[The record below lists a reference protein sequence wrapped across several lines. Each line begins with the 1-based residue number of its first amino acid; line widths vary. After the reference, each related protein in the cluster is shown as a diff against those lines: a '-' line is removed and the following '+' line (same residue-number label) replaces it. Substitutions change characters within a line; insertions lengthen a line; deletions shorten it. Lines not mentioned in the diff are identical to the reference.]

1 MKLSEKEI
9 RNIIREELKNISE
22 QEPQQAENNPA
33 PDTPTG
39 PGAMQIKKANQ
50 ALARV
55 KNVMEQVL
63 SSLEGLGAKA
73 RVNFALNLLAPLNL
87 EAREIVLL
95 KQELDKKAKEK

>member
-1 MKLSEKEI
+1 VKITEKEI
-9 RNIIREELKNISE
+9 RDMVREELENIPE
-22 QEPQQAENNPA
+22 QERS
-33 PDTPTG
+33 TG

-55 KNVMEQVL
+55 KNVMGQAL
-63 SSLEGLGAKA
+63 SSLEGLGARA
-73 RVNFALNLLAPLNL
+73 RVNFALNLLTPLNL

>member
-1 MKLSEKEI
+1 MKITEKEI
-9 RNIIREELKNISE
+9 RDMVREELENIPE
-22 QEPQQAENNPA
+22 QEK
-33 PDTPTG
+33 PTG

-55 KNVMEQVL
+55 KNVMGQAL

-87 EAREIVLL
+87 EAREIVFL
-95 KQELDKKAKEK
+95 KQQYKVKILFL

>member
-1 MKLSEKEI
+1 VKITEKEI
-9 RNIIREELKNISE
+9 RDMVREELENIPE
-22 QEPQQAENNPA
+22 QEK
-33 PDTPTG
+33 PTG

-55 KNVMEQVL
+55 KNVMGQAL
-63 SSLEGLGAKA
+63 SSLEGLGARA